1 MSEQDDK
8 GAAQEKAAPPAALD
22 PVALAILELV
32 GQRGAGKSCCPTDV
46 ARLLADRR
54 RRAGDPPDLWRR
66 YLQAVREQ
74 ARHLAR
80 QGRID
85 ILRRGQRQDPTAP
98 IKGVIRLSL
107 PSRSDG
113 LSESHG

>member
-1 MSEQDDK
+1 MTEAEDETAS
-8 GAAQEKAAPPAALD
+8 LD
-22 PVALAILELV
+22 PVALAILEV
-32 GQRGAGKSCCPTDV
+32 VRARGPEKSCCPTDV

-74 ARHLAR
+74 ARFLAR

-85 ILRRGQRQDPTAP
+85 ILRRGERQDPTAP
-98 IKGVIRLSL
+98 IKGVIRLRIAS
-107 PSRSDG
+107 G
-113 LSESHG
+113 GN